1 MQAKTFRHDE
11 NSGGDGK
18 KKLISFAVWL
28 SGINRLDCE
37 TCQAT
42 WADFD
47 GVPPCKTCRPE
58 LEPDNAEAVKIYQQC
73 SGQWIVSVN
82 GIVDINILAVIEVM
96 KLKKIEDMDECLEK
110 VQLIAF
116 EVLRAHKKQ

>member
-1 MQAKTFRHDE
+1 MQKETFRHGE
-11 NSGGDGK
+11 RTNGDGK
-18 KKLISFAVWL
+18 KKLISFAIWL
-28 SGINRLDCE
+28 SGIDRLDCK

-47 GVPPCKTCRPE
+47 GVPPCKTCRPK

-82 GIVDINILAVIEVM
+82 GIIDINILAVIEVI
-96 KLKKIEDMDECLEK
+96 KLKKVKDMDECLEK
-110 VQLIAF
+110 VQLIAI
-116 EVLRAHKKQ
+116 EVLRAHKK

>member
-1 MQAKTFRHDE
+1 M
-11 NSGGDGK
+11 
-18 KKLISFAVWL
+18 
-28 SGINRLDCE
+28 SGIDRLDCE

-47 GVPPCKTCRPE
+47 GTPPCKTCRPE
-58 LEPDNAEAVKIYQQC
+58 LEQGNAEAVKIYQQC

-96 KLKKIEDMDECLEK
+96 KLKKVENMDECLEK

-116 EVLRAHKKQ
+116 KVLEAHKKQ

>member
-1 MQAKTFRHDE
+1 MPEKAFRYGE
-11 NSGGDGK
+11 RTGGGGK

-28 SGINRLDCE
+28 SGVDRLDCE

-58 LEPDNAEAVKIYQQC
+58 LEPDNAEAVGIYQQC

-82 GIVDINILAVIEVM
+82 GIVDINILAIIEVM
-96 KLKKIEDMDECLEK
+96 KLKKIENQDECLEK

-116 EVLRAHKKQ
+116 EVLKARKKQ